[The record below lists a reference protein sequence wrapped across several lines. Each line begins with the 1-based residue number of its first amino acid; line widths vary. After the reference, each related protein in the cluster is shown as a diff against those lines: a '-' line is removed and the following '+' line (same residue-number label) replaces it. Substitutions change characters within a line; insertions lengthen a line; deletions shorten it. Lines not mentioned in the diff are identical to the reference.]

1 MNHLCAIFFHFCV
14 VAGLSITE
22 KRARYP
28 AIDENVLPRATCENT
43 ATSRSCWGEYDI
55 NTDYYDVIPETG
67 VTREYWLVAQNI
79 TAAPDGY
86 QRQILA
92 FNGTVPGPTIEANW
106 GDNIIVHVT
115 NEIADNGTAVH
126 WHGIRQL
133 FNNEYDGVPGVT
145 QCPIAPGESLT
156 YKFRAQQYGTTWY
169 HSHFSVQTVDGLS
182 GPIIIHGPATA
193 NYDEHLGALFLTDWS
208 HDTSFET
215 WKNTEKNGL
224 FPIIPNGLINGTNTF
239 DCTGSSDAAC
249 LGTGKRFELSFTP
262 GKKYRIGLVGAQ
274 TDGFLR
280 FAIDGH
286 NLTVIANDLVPVV
299 PYITDSVVLGGGQRY
314 DIIVE
319 ASQAVDNYWMRS
331 VVGGCN
337 LIINTNWDNIRG
349 IVRYEGVVDF
359 TADPTTASSISNN
372 CYDES
377 LASLVPH
384 LNKTVGSATSE
395 ESLDVTWYYDILGGL
410 VYHWTINSQT
420 LEIDWAEPTLRLIE
434 NGVAVFPTDYN
445 VKEIT
450 AVNQVCILSLPPLEQ
465 KKMANIGK
473 WVYFIIQDLSLLDA
487 NHPIHLHGHDF
498 YILAQGSGIFVEGA
512 IPLNLNNPPRRDTAI
527 LPGNGFLILGFY
539 TDNPGTWLMHC
550 HILWHASQGF
560 ALQFVERES
569 EIAATIHDS
578 QALNNTCASWDTYVL
593 TEQYEQDD
601 SGI

>member
-1 MNHLCAIFFHFCV
+1 MRLLHAISVHFCV
-14 VAGLSITE
+14 VAGLLIPE
-22 KRARYP
+22 KGARSP
-28 AIDENVLPRATCENT
+28 AINENILPRNITCENT

-55 NTDYYDVIPETG
+55 DTDYYDVIPETG

-115 NEIADNGTAVH
+115 NEIADNGTSVH
-126 WHGIRQL
+126 WHGLRQL
-133 FNNEYDGVPGVT
+133 YGNEYDGVPGIT
-145 QCPIAPGESLT
+145 QCPIAPGESMT
-156 YKFRAQQYGTTWY
+156 YKFRAQQYGTSWY

-193 NYDEHLGALFLTDWS
+193 DYDEHLGALFLSDWS
-208 HDTSFET
+208 HETSFET
-215 WKNTEKNGL
+215 WESTEKYGL
-224 FPIIPNGLINGTNTF
+224 FPTIPNGLINGTNTF
-239 DCTGSSDAAC
+239 DCAGSLDVAC
-249 LGTGKRFELSFTP
+249 LGTGERFELSFTP

-274 TDGFLR
+274 ADGFLR

-299 PYITDSVVLGGGQRY
+299 PYLTESVVLGGGQRY

-331 VVGGCN
+331 VVEGCN
-337 LIINTNWDNIRG
+337 IIINSNWDNIRG
-349 IVRYEGVVDF
+349 IVRYEGVADS
-359 TADPTTASSISNN
+359 TANPTTESSIPNS

-395 ESLDVTWYYDILGGL
+395 EPLDVSWYYDILGGL
-410 VYHWTINSQT
+410 VYHWTINSQA
-420 LEIDWAEPTLRLIE
+420 LEIDWAEPTLRMIE
-434 NGVAVFPTDYN
+434 NGVSVFPTDYN
-445 VKEIT
+445 IKEIT
-450 AVNQVCILSLPPLEQ
+450 AVNQ
-465 KKMANIGK
+465 
-473 WVYFIIQDLSLLDA
+473 WVYFIIQDLSLLNA

-498 YILAQGSGIFVEGA
+498 YVLAQGSGIFLENLTA
-512 IPLNLNNPPRRDTAI
+512 LNLNNPPRRDTAI
-527 LPGNGFLILGFY
+527 LPGTGFLVIGFY

-550 HILWHASQGF
+550 HVLWHASQGF
-560 ALQFVERES
+560 SLQFVERES
-569 EIAATIHDS
+569 EIAATIQDP
-578 QALNNTCASWDTYVL
+578 QALNDTCASWNTYVL
-593 TEQYEQDD
+593 TERYEQDD